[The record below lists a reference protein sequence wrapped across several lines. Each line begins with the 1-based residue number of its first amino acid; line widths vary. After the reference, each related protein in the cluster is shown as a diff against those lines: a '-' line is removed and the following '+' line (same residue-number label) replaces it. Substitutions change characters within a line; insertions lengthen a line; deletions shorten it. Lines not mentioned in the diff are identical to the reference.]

1 MRTKTD
7 NENRPTPFINV
18 TPLIDVLLV
27 LLIIFMVISP
37 LKHAKFEAKLPS
49 EPDHDTRPIT
59 PNPLTLLVTI
69 EADRTLKLNSLG
81 DLGTVEDTAKLSAK
95 LSEVFQERKRNH
107 TYRAEMVGRV
117 ELPEDA
123 RVEKTVFI
131 RASRSTSY
139 GDVARVIDG
148 IKGAGAQP
156 VGLQLDGLNQ

>member
-1 MRTKTD
+1 MSSRTD
-7 NENRPTPFINV
+7 SENRPTPFINV

-27 LLIIFMVISP
+27 LLIIFMVVSP

-49 EPDHDTRPIT
+49 QPDNRPLP

-69 EADRTLKLNSLG
+69 EADHTLKLNSLG
-81 DLGTVEDTAKLSAK
+81 GLGTVEDTTKLSAK
-95 LSEVFQERKRNH
+95 LAEVFQERKRNH
-107 TYRAEMVGRV
+107 TYRAEMLTRV
-117 ELPEDA
+117 ELPEDV

-139 GDVARVIDG
+139 GDVAKVIDG

-156 VGLQLDGLNQ
+156 VGLQLDGLN

>member
-7 NENRPTPFINV
+7 NENRPTPCINV

-37 LKHAKFEAKLPS
+37 LKHSKFEAKLPS
-49 EPDHDTRPIT
+49 QPDQNVRVD
-59 PNPLTLLVTI
+59 PNPLALLVTI

-95 LSEVFQERKRNH
+95 LFEVFQERKRNH

-139 GDVARVIDG
+139 GDVAKVIDG

>member
-1 MRTKTD
+1 MPSSPD
-7 NENRPTPFINV
+7 NNARPTPFINV

-27 LLIIFMVISP
+27 LLIIFMVASP

-49 EPDHDTRPIT
+49 KPEPDTHVV
-59 PNPLTLLVTI
+59 PNPLALLVTI
-69 EADRTLKLNSLG
+69 EADHTLKLNALG

-107 TYRAEMVGRV
+107 TYRAEMLGRV
-117 ELPEDA
+117 DLPEDL

-139 GDVARVIDG
+139 GDVAKVIDG

-156 VGLQLDGLNQ
+156 VGLQLDGLN

>member
-1 MRTKTD
+1 MSSRTD
-7 NENRPTPFINV
+7 SENRPTPLINV

-27 LLIIFMVISP
+27 LLIIFMVVSP

-49 EPDHDTRPIT
+49 QPDERPKP

-69 EADRTLKLNSLG
+69 EADHTLKLNSLG
-81 DLGTVEDTAKLSAK
+81 GLGTVEDTAKLSAK
-95 LSEVFQERKRNH
+95 LAEVFQERKRNH
-107 TYRAEMVGRV
+107 TYRAEMLTRV
-117 ELPEDA
+117 ELPEDV

-139 GDVARVIDG
+139 GDVAKVIDG

-156 VGLQLDGLNQ
+156 VGLQLDGLN

>member
-1 MRTKTD
+1 MGTKTD
-7 NENRPTPFINV
+7 NESRPTPFINV

-27 LLIIFMVISP
+27 LLIIFMVASP

-49 EPDHDTRPIT
+49 QPDNHPL
-59 PNPLTLLVTI
+59 PANPLTLVVTI
-69 EADRTLKLNSLG
+69 EADHTLRLNSLG
-81 DLGTVEDTAKLSAK
+81 ELGTVEDTAKLSAK

-107 TYRAEMVGRV
+107 TYRAEMLSRV

-139 GDVARVIDG
+139 GEVAKVIDG